1 MGLRGPKSKVKR
13 IYNEQGIL
21 IKKECTQCKR
31 ILPVECFAK
40 ESKAYDKL
48 KAKCK
53 NCKNGNAAIKKESNK
68 DKVIKEFKA
77 CEYEV
82 KDKHYGIIYVVLNLY
97 SRKHYIGQT
106 KNTFDERYPYGW
118 LEFHKHKE
126 SVKEDLEKYGENSF
140 IYIKLYDIAYS
151 KQHLD
156 ALEVYYINKF
166 DAYNNGYNDTRGNY
180 K

>member
-1 MGLRGPKSKVKR
+1 M
-13 IYNEQGIL
+13 
-21 IKKECTQCKR
+21 
-31 ILPVECFAK
+31 
-40 ESKAYDKL
+40 
-48 KAKCK
+48 
-53 NCKNGNAAIKKESNK
+53 
-68 DKVIKEFKA
+68 
-77 CEYEV
+77 
-82 KDKHYGIIYVVLNLY
+82 LNLY

-166 DAYNNGYNDTRGNY
+166 DAYNNGYNDTRCNY